1 MAPGEEDRLRLPP
14 INWKYAA
21 SGLLLAAIVYAAG
34 PVDSGRIQIDSAY
47 YNGDPVPF
55 KVAETRSHRSQ
66 LHVGPW
72 LLGVRAADSTP
83 SDRRRNLYVVFPG
96 SQHRAPG
103 WSDYDHNV
111 VLSGLPATEE
121 PVEWD
126 VYWAVVLD
134 PNLHHD
140 FRSEQELVL
149 VAQSG
154 FWPPDLL
161 EFNDIPAEGFLR
173 TQMKIRSLTD
183 LARFR
188 RNDGTLPRLLITPAG
203 YAIRGSS
210 EPADQH

>member
-1 MAPGEEDRLRLPP
+1 MSAREEDRLRLPP
-14 INWKYAA
+14 LHWKYIAC
-21 SGLLLAAIVYAAG
+21 GLLLAAIVYAAG

-47 YNGDPVPF
+47 YNGEPVPF
-55 KVAETRSHRSQ
+55 KVVEPGSRKSQ

-72 LLGVRAADSTP
+72 LLGVRAADP
-83 SDRRRNLYVVFPG
+83 IPRDRRRNLYVVFPG

-103 WSDYDHNV
+103 WSDYDHNC
-111 VLSGLPATEE
+111 VLSDLPTTDE

-134 PNLHHD
+134 PTLHED

-149 VAQSG
+149 AAQSG
-154 FWPPDLL
+154 FLPPDLL
-161 EFNDIPAEGFLR
+161 EFNDIPSEGFLR
-173 TQMKIRSLTD
+173 TQMKVRSLSD

-203 YAIRGSS
+203 YASRGSS
-210 EPADQH
+210 EPR